1 MSKHAEDMPPPCR
14 LAFAQLVQG
23 PEVAIDLAQAALLIA
38 KEEYPDLD
46 VAVCLARLDAMGEEV
61 QRLADGSLDPH
72 RLIAALNEH
81 LFQQLGFRGNP
92 ENYYDPKNSFL
103 NEVLDRRTGIP
114 ITLSAVYLEVARR
127 IGFPLHGVGM
137 PGHFLVK
144 YEGRDEEI
152 VVDPFG
158 GGRILSNPDYQR
170 ILDRIYGGKLC
181 FERGMLATL
190 GTRQILARMLTNLKA
205 IYFNNQ
211 EYAKALSIVERLVIL
226 QPQTA
231 SEIRDRGLLSC
242 QLKHYADASADL
254 ERYLRLVPEAEDSE
268 VIREHLRSLRQ
279 RVVALN

>member
-23 PEVAIDLAQAALLIA
+23 PEIAIDLAQAALFIA

-46 VAVCLARLDAMGEEV
+46 VAACLAQLDAMGEEV
-61 QRLADGSLDPH
+61 RLLADGSLDPH

-81 LFQQLGFRGNP
+81 LFQRLGFRGNS
-92 ENYYDPKNSFL
+92 ENYYDPRNSFL
-103 NEVLDRRTGIP
+103 NEVLDRRIGIP
-114 ITLSAVYLEVARR
+114 ITLSAVYLEVAQR
-127 IGFPLHGVGM
+127 IGFPLCGVGM

-152 VVDPFG
+152 VVDPFDG
-158 GGRILSNPDYQR
+158 GKTLSSPDYQR

-181 FERGMLATL
+181 FERGMLAAI
-190 GTRQILARMLTNLKA
+190 GTRQILARMLTNLKG

-242 QLKHYADASADL
+242 QLKRFADASADL
-254 ERYLRLVPEAEDSE
+254 ERYLRMVPGAEDSE

-279 RVVALN
+279 RLVALN